1 MKPFVTSMTILPD
14 QSCSTA
20 PTSLKAT
27 DPTANRMI
35 SALTASATV
44 AGVTLGPI
52 SAATSASVSGPRE
65 LAMRTG
71 MSLAAKNRASVAPT
85 SPVPMMAYVML
96 ISILI
101 VAENSVRDRDQRGTD
116 LRRDLRGERPSAADA
131 VCSDPPSD
139 VAD

>member
-1 MKPFVTSMTILPD
+1 
-14 QSCSTA
+14 
-20 PTSLKAT
+20 
-27 DPTANRMI
+27 MI

-116 LRRDLRGERPSAADA
+116 LRRDLRGGVSLGRPTA
-131 VCSDPPSD
+131 VCSD
-139 VAD
+139 